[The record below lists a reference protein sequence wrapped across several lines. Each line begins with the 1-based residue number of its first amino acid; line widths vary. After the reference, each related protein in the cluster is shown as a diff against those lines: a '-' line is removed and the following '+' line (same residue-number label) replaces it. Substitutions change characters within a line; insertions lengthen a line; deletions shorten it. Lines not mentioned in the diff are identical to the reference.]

1 MVELE
6 EIRIGNNEITLNN
19 NLVKTSILP
28 QTTKELSRNIKIQS
42 NVIFEGSVFGNCIN
56 IEGGNITFEGAVYA
70 NNELYVN
77 SSIQENIFFK
87 KAVACAESIAAM
99 VTGARII
106 FGSDINAATVKL
118 KNCYV
123 SGSVFASEV
132 YLENCVV
139 LGGVFATREA
149 VISNCIVGTFYSS
162 SVELGGNNYILYPA
176 AFSVEPLTYLPQT
189 ELYNI
194 SLAHLGALFKGEEE
208 CDNSGKIKMDLEND
222 RQRTVLVDNDE
233 STMVINSYSVSG
245 RVLAADVIDFEKLE
259 NHFLISAGALGT
271 QILKTYSL
279 VKQDGES
286 SKELTVTNIAEFFF
300 KILNGQIEIQDLSG
314 EVSFVDLK
322 KAFE

>member
-56 IEGGNITFEGAVYA
+56 IEGGNVTFEGAVYA

-139 LGGVFATREA
+139 LGGVFATKEA

-314 EVSFVDLK
+314 EVSFADLK